1 MDVGRIGKRIG
12 MLVMLSAGAAQ
23 AQMWPMT
30 EGTQEIH
37 VDGLMQWD
45 GPAGESVSLSLGYG
59 YFLFENVEAGMRLAY
74 QDDGMQ
80 RIRSVAGFVE
90 QNYGVGWWLT
100 PYIGGSLGLV
110 SSSRTED
117 SNALGLA
124 LRVGV
129 KYFMVQDLALD
140 LSARQ
145 EMATG
150 KVYLNDGRSRHMRT
164 SLDLGLRYFF

>member
-1 MDVGRIGKRIG
+1 MEARIRVKEWVLLLLIT
-12 MLVMLSAGAAQ
+12 AGTAQ

-37 VDGLMQWD
+37 ADGLMQWD
-45 GPAGESVSLSLGYG
+45 GPAGQETSLSLGYG

-74 QDDGMQ
+74 RDDGMQ
-80 RIRSVAGFVE
+80 RLRSLAGFVE

-110 SSSRTED
+110 SSSRTAD
-117 SNALGLA
+117 SNALALGLRA
-124 LRVGV
+124 GV

-140 LSARQ
+140 LSLSQ

-164 SLDLGLRYFF
+164 SMDLGLRFFF